1 VKAINIS
8 TKFFA
13 GEVVVKEGTY
23 PNGSKALQ
31 LVSVSGEPLATATVA
46 LDALP
51 EEGNVFIK
59 DWSEN
64 EGVLAALQDAG
75 VVGPVI
81 RSIPTGF
88 VQAYEVKVLEAK

>member
-1 VKAINIS
+1 MKVINIS
-8 TKFFA
+8 AKYVA
-13 GEVVVKEGTY
+13 GEAVIKEGTY

-31 LVSVSGEPLATATVA
+31 LLAVDGEPLATATVA
-46 LDALP
+46 LDVLP
-51 EEGNVFIK
+51 DEGNVFIK

-64 EGVLAALQDAG
+64 EGILSSLQEAG

-88 VQAYEVKVLEAK
+88 VQAYEVKLLSE